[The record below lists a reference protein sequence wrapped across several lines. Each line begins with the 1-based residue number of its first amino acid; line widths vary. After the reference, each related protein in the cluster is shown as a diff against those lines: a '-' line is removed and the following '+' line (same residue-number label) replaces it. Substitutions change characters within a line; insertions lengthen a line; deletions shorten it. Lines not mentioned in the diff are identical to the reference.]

1 MAIVFTNRPLT
12 IRGYR
17 LPPRQVVL
25 TGTTGNM
32 TTFAHERIGGTG
44 VPSMSV
50 AGIDEKPSISDLS
63 VIHECISHPLT
74 RPDRANLAGDFV
86 ELEPIKT
93 HPENRDI
100 TGMERGR
107 LS

>member
-44 VPSMSV
+44 VPNMSV
-50 AGIDEKPSISDLS
+50 AGIDE
-63 VIHECISHPLT
+63 
-74 RPDRANLAGDFV
+74 
-86 ELEPIKT
+86 
-93 HPENRDI
+93 
-100 TGMERGR
+100 
-107 LS
+107 